1 MVSVQLI
8 NMLIIDFY
16 GRIFGKY
23 NTAKQAHILL
33 LEEWLRSNSGGSS
46 SILSKGSSSSVRAII
61 QAWYDVRDHLEHKS
75 FGPHHLQLLKT
86 LLNSHASLY
95 LADPQ
100 AKVLL
105 SILSFTNISLPP
117 ETYPL
122 FLRLLYIWIRK
133 SSKPSPVLIDSADP
147 YASFCEGWYIQSN
160 GCFLLSQSFFKTTI
174 LAVDMEALQLTGVYC
189 TWSLGA
195 PMTTWAK
202 IYGSN
207 VSLRSLSWKPI
218 SFKPFLVGNH
228 VPQKGRVQVVSP
240 NRASP
245 SFSS

>member
-1 MVSVQLI
+1 MRATSAAAAAEYSSQRTTVGAA
-8 NMLIIDFY
+8 MDY
-16 GRIFGKY
+16 WKY

-95 LADPQ
+95 LVDPQ

-133 SSKPSPVLIDSADP
+133 SSKPSPVLIDSAGKVLSDVL
-147 YASFCEGWYIQSN
+147 FTQFDSN
-160 GCFLLSQSFFKTTI
+160 KNSS
-174 LAVDMEALQLTGVYC
+174 
-189 TWSLGA
+189 SL
-195 PMTTWAK
+195 K
-202 IYGSN
+202 
-207 VSLRSLSWKPI
+207 
-218 SFKPFLVGNH
+218 
-228 VPQKGRVQVVSP
+228 
-240 NRASP
+240 
-245 SFSS
+245 